1 MVLGFDPL
9 QSEPKPKKKIKK
21 SQNGYSCSQCEYI
34 ASKASHLKKH
44 VESKHEGVRYHC
56 LLCEYVATLESVL
69 KRHVKIKD
77 FFVLSVSM
85 LQLEQML

>member
-34 ASKASHLKKH
+34 AS
-44 VESKHEGVRYHC
+44 
-56 LLCEYVATLESVL
+56 
-69 KRHVKIKD
+69 
-77 FFVLSVSM
+77 
-85 LQLEQML
+85 

>member
-1 MVLGFDPL
+1 MVLVFDPL
-9 QSEPKPKKKIKK
+9 QSELKPKRIKN
-21 SQNGYSCSQCEYI
+21 SQNVYLCSQCEYI

-44 VESKHEGVRYHC
+44 VESKHEGVRYPC